1 MHFACNEL
9 QVSNHEAMPSGELW
23 LACHG
28 DLLAT
33 EEIIALPLLPFWH
46 LSVRS
51 EKHSWLI
58 CLEHN
63 SYVSKNPYVFCKK

>member
-23 LACHG
+23 LACPG

-33 EEIIALPLLPFWH
+33 EEIIAPLLLPF
-46 LSVRS
+46 
-51 EKHSWLI
+51 
-58 CLEHN
+58 
-63 SYVSKNPYVFCKK
+63 